1 MTEREIIEA
10 ELASVEEIR
19 QEVKGKLEELTQH
32 LGRMNVLHNV
42 FSAQLKEDSSES

>member
-19 QEVKGKLEELTQH
+19 KEVKGKLEELTQY
-32 LGRMNVLHNV
+32 LGKMNVLHNV